1 MTCPKHLVLV
11 VGVLS
16 LLCACSDQN
25 THPASKGA
33 PVTLPKEVAGVF
45 GKSVQGIC
53 TPNATRAS
61 LKCDIYNGSNWTI
74 TEVTFVV
81 TWSPHEDDDMRLY
94 RVPASIEPQTTKTL
108 SFSLGIDLPA
118 DTVIPLRGRPAAVI
132 GRWGWSIDSAKGYRS
147 GHP

>member
-1 MTCPKHLVLV
+1 MTCPKHLALV

-25 THPASKGA
+25 THPASKQGA
-33 PVTLPKEVAGVF
+33 PETLPKEVAGVF
-45 GKSVQGIC
+45 GKSVEGTC
-53 TPNATRAS
+53 TPDATRAS
-61 LKCDIYNGSNWTI
+61 LSCDIYNGSNWTI

-81 TWSPHEDDDMRLY
+81 AGSQYGKRLY

-108 SFSLGIDLPA
+108 SFSLGVPLPA
-118 DTVIPLRGRPAAVI
+118 DDVIPLRGRPAERI
-132 GRWGWSIDSAKGYRS
+132 KHWGWSIDSAKGYRP